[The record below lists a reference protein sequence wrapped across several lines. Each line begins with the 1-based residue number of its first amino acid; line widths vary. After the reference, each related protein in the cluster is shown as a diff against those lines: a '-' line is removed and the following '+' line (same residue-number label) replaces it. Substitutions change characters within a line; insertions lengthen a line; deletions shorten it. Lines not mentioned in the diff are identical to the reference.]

1 MTRDL
6 NSRLW
11 RARRRHDHLDAVLR
25 PEGSQWRLQYYRND
39 RLLLTWNYP
48 DRDTARAEARR
59 RLRELQRA
67 GWTVHW

>member
-6 NSRLW
+6 TGRLW

-25 PEGSQWRLQYYRND
+25 TEDGEWRLQYYRNN
-39 RLLLTWNYP
+39 RLLLSWSYP
-48 DRDTARAEARR
+48 DRDAARADARR